1 MTVKQASQVLDV
13 LEYFAL
19 HQKPVTLSELAD
31 HFGWPRSSTFNLL
44 TTLAERGYL
53 FEPRPRA
60 GYYPTFILADVV
72 EKITAGQPALPESR
86 ALLEELSSA
95 SGETAVL
102 AAQAGMNVV
111 FLDAV
116 ESVHA
121 VRYTAP
127 RGKVV
132 PLVASATGR
141 ALLAQRPAHE
151 RAALLRKAE
160 FKAFTPHTLMSAD
173 AIETEIQQSLVRGWF
188 VGRQEYSQG
197 LSAVAFA
204 VSVQGRSYAIMIAG
218 PEQRLGPGLE
228 HVARQ
233 ARDII
238 ERWLGHPISLST
250 NK

>member
-1 MTVKQASQVLDV
+1 MTVKQAAQVLDV

-53 FEPRPRA
+53 FEPRPRV
-60 GYYPTFILADVV
+60 GYYPTSILTDVL
-72 EKITAGQPALPESR
+72 EKITAGQPAPPDSK
-86 ALLEELSSA
+86 ALLKELAST

-111 FLDAV
+111 FLDVV
-116 ESVHA
+116 ESAQA

-141 ALLAQRPAHE
+141 ALLAQRPAQY

-160 FKAFTPHTLMSAD
+160 FRAFTSHTLMSAD
-173 AIETEIQQSLVRGWF
+173 AVEAEIQRSLTRGWF

-204 VSVQGRSYAIMIAG
+204 VSVHGLSYAVMIAG
-218 PEQRLGPGLE
+218 PEQRLATKLE

-238 ERWLGHPISLST
+238 QRWLGST
-250 NK
+250 TAQ